1 MKAQWKLVIAV
12 VTALASA
19 CGGQDGQERSD
30 QAVEC
35 SVKVAANAEA
45 IRLALQQVADG
56 TIDPC
61 AGALSE
67 ASRYSAEL
75 GRIDPEDGSDAYVR
89 MVFVMRL
96 RNPTDPRTVR
106 P

>member
-1 MKAQWKLVIAV
+1 MKAQWKIAIAV
-12 VTALASA
+12 LTALAAA
-19 CGGQDGQERSD
+19 CGGQTVQERSD

-35 SVKVAANAEA
+35 SLKVAANAEA

-56 TIDPC
+56 TVDPC
-61 AGALSE
+61 GGALTE

-75 GRIDPEDGSDAYVR
+75 GRIDPDDGSDAYVQ
-89 MVFVMRL
+89 MVFTMRL